1 MERLKLK
8 ISKRMKQFNIILK
21 NSGEDHISEYSA
33 QCSYYT
39 ILSFIPF
46 IILLITL
53 IQYTNIQ
60 QQTLFDIISKIIPS
74 SMNEFVLGIV
84 REVYSK
90 SIGTISI
97 SIIFTLWSAGKG
109 LFALTKGLH
118 SVYNT
123 DEANGKSVL
132 YLRIMALVETIVFIV
147 LIMLG
152 MILLVFGNS
161 LKSIMQQHF
170 GALEN
175 FNVFSQIITEL
186 GFILATFIIFLF
198 LYRFMPKH
206 KVTFKSQIPGAIFGA
221 IALNV
226 ISFVFSKYLDIFKGF
241 SITYGSLT
249 TLMLIMMWTYSCFYS
264 LFLGAELNK
273 IFLHVIKRKNK
284 GKN

>member
-1 MERLKLK
+1 MRELRLM
-8 ISKRMKQFNIILK
+8 ISKRMKQFNVILK
-21 NSGEDHISEYSA
+21 NSGDDHISEYSA

-46 IILLITL
+46 VILLITL
-53 IQYTNIQ
+53 IQYTNIE
-60 QQTLFDIISKIIPS
+60 QQTLFDVISKIIPS
-74 SMNEFVLGIV
+74 SMNEFVIGIV

-123 DEANGKSVL
+123 DEDKEKSVI
-132 YLRIMALVETIVFIV
+132 YLRIMALIDTIVFIV
-147 LIMLG
+147 LIMIG
-152 MILLVFGNS
+152 MVLLVFGNS
-161 LKSIMQQHF
+161 LKSILQQHF
-170 GALEN
+170 GAFKN
-175 FNVFSQIITEL
+175 FNAFSQFVTEI
-186 GFILATFIIFLF
+186 GFIFATFVVFLI
-198 LYRFMPKH
+198 LYRFMPNH
-206 KVTFKSQIPGAIFGA
+206 KVSFKSQVPGAVFGA

-249 TLMLIMMWTYSCFYS
+249 TLMLVMMWTYSCFYS

-273 IFLHVIKRKNK
+273 IFLRLVKR
-284 GKN
+284 

>member
-1 MERLKLK
+1 MEKLKLR
-8 ISKRMKQFNIILK
+8 ISKRMKQFNVILK
-21 NSGEDHISEYSA
+21 NSGDDHISEYSA

-46 IILLITL
+46 VILLITL
-53 IQYTNIQ
+53 IQYTNIE
-60 QQTLFDIISKIIPS
+60 QQTLFDVISKIIPS
-74 SMNEFVLGIV
+74 SMNEFVIGIV

-123 DEANGKSVL
+123 DEDKEKSVI
-132 YLRIMALVETIVFIV
+132 YLRIMALVDTIVFIV
-147 LIMLG
+147 LIMIG
-152 MILLVFGNS
+152 MVLLVFGNS

-175 FNVFSQIITEL
+175 FNTFSQFVTEI
-186 GFILATFIIFLF
+186 GFIFATFVVFLF
-198 LYRFMPKH
+198 LYRFMPNH

-226 ISFVFSKYLDIFKGF
+226 ISFVFWSYSYLNF
-241 SITYGSLT
+241 S
-249 TLMLIMMWTYSCFYS
+249 
-264 LFLGAELNK
+264 
-273 IFLHVIKRKNK
+273 
-284 GKN
+284 

>member
-1 MERLKLK
+1 MIK
-8 ISKRMKQFNIILK
+8 INFKEKYKMVQKIFENMR
-21 NSGEDHISEYSA
+21 EDHVSEFSA

-53 IQYTNIQ
+53 IQYTNID
-60 QQTLFDIISKIIPS
+60 QQTLFDVIAKIVPS
-74 SMNEFVLGIV
+74 SMNEFVLGII

-109 LFALTKGLH
+109 LFALIKGLH
-118 SVYNT
+118 SVYNI
-123 DEANGKSVL
+123 DGEKEKSVI
-132 YLRIMALVETIVFIV
+132 YLRLMSIIETVIFIV

-152 MILLVFGNS
+152 LVLLVFGNS
-161 LKSIMQQHF
+161 LKSIIQNHF
-170 GALEN
+170 GIFEN
-175 FNVFSQIITEL
+175 FNTFLQILTEL
-186 GFILATFIIFLF
+186 GFIFATFIVFLL
-198 LYRFMPKH
+198 LYKFMPKH

-226 ISFVFSKYLDIFKGF
+226 ISFVFSKYLYIFKGF

-249 TLMLIMMWTYSCFYS
+249 TLMLIMMWTYSCFYT

-273 IFLHVIKRKNK
+273 VVKKKFI
-284 GKN
+284 

>member
-1 MERLKLK
+1 MKKFDFKGKYKFIQK
-8 ISKRMKQFNIILK
+8 IFANMSN
-21 NSGEDHISEYSA
+21 DHVSEFSA

-53 IQYTNIQ
+53 IQYTNIH

-109 LFALTKGLH
+109 LYALTKGLH
-118 SVYNT
+118 SVYNI
-123 DEANGKSVL
+123 NGEKEKSMI
-132 YLRIMALVETIVFIV
+132 YLRLRSIIETIIFIV
-147 LIMLG
+147 LIMVG
-152 MILLVFGNS
+152 MVLLVFGNS
-161 LKSIMQQHF
+161 LISIIKEHF
-170 GALEN
+170 GGFEN
-175 FNVFSQIITEL
+175 YTLISSIIAELIFVF
-186 GFILATFIIFLF
+186 ATFAIFLF

-206 KVTFKSQIPGAIFGA
+206 KVTFKSQIPGAVFGA

-249 TLMLIMMWTYSCFYS
+249 TLMLVMMWTYSCFYS

-273 IFLHVIKRKNK
+273 EINS
-284 GKN
+284 N

>member
-1 MERLKLK
+1 MRKLRLM
-8 ISKRMKQFNIILK
+8 ISKRMKQFNVILK
-21 NSGEDHISEYSA
+21 NSGDDHISEYSA

-46 IILLITL
+46 VILLITL
-53 IQYTNIQ
+53 IQYTNIE
-60 QQTLFDIISKIIPS
+60 QQTLFDVISKIIPS
-74 SMNEFVLGIV
+74 SMNEFVIGIV

-123 DEANGKSVL
+123 DEDKEKSVI
-132 YLRIMALVETIVFIV
+132 YLRIMALIDTIVFIV
-147 LIMLG
+147 LIMIG
-152 MILLVFGNS
+152 MVLLVFGNS
-161 LKSIMQQHF
+161 LKSILQQHF
-170 GALEN
+170 GAFKN
-175 FNVFSQIITEL
+175 FNAFSQFVTEI
-186 GFILATFIIFLF
+186 GFIFATFVVFLI
-198 LYRFMPKH
+198 LYRFMPNH
-206 KVTFKSQIPGAIFGA
+206 KVSFKSQVPGAVFGA

-249 TLMLIMMWTYSCFYS
+249 TLMLVMMWTYSCFYS

-273 IFLHVIKRKNK
+273 IFLRLVKR
-284 GKN
+284 

>member
-1 MERLKLK
+1 MEKLKLR
-8 ISKRMKQFNIILK
+8 ISKRMKQFNVILK
-21 NSGEDHISEYSA
+21 NSGDDHISEYSA

-46 IILLITL
+46 VILLITL
-53 IQYTNIQ
+53 IQYTNIE
-60 QQTLFDIISKIIPS
+60 QQTLFDVISKIIPS
-74 SMNEFVLGIV
+74 SMNEFVIGIV

-123 DEANGKSVL
+123 DEDKEKSVL

-147 LIMLG
+147 LIMIG
-152 MILLVFGNS
+152 MVLLVFGNS

-175 FNVFSQIITEL
+175 FNAFSQFVTEI
-186 GFILATFIIFLF
+186 GFIFATFVVFLF
-198 LYRFMPKH
+198 LYRFMLNH
-206 KVTFKSQIPGAIFGA
+206 KVTFKSQVPGAIFGA

-273 IFLHVIKRKNK
+273 TLLRLAKR
-284 GKN
+284 

>member
-1 MERLKLK
+1 MEKLKLR
-8 ISKRMKQFNIILK
+8 ISKRMKQFNVILK
-21 NSGEDHISEYSA
+21 NSGDDHISEYSA

-46 IILLITL
+46 VILLITL
-53 IQYTNIQ
+53 IQYTNIE
-60 QQTLFDIISKIIPS
+60 QQTLFDVISKIIPS
-74 SMNEFVLGIV
+74 SMNEFVIGIV

-123 DEANGKSVL
+123 DEDKVKSVL

-147 LIMLG
+147 LIMIG
-152 MILLVFGNS
+152 MVLLVFGNS

-175 FNVFSQIITEL
+175 FNAFSQFVTEI
-186 GFILATFIIFLF
+186 GFIFATFVVFLF
-198 LYRFMPKH
+198 LYRFMPNH
-206 KVTFKSQIPGAIFGA
+206 KVTFKSQVPGAIFGA

-273 IFLHVIKRKNK
+273 TLLRF
-284 GKN
+284 

>member
-1 MERLKLK
+1 MTK
-8 ISKRMKQFNIILK
+8 INFKEKYKKIQKIFKSMR
-21 NSGEDHISEYSA
+21 EDHVSEFSA

-46 IILLITL
+46 VILLITL
-53 IQYTNIQ
+53 IQYTHID
-60 QQTLFDIISKIIPS
+60 QQTLFNVISKIIPS

-84 REVYSK
+84 KEVYSK

-118 SVYNT
+118 SVYNI
-123 DEANGKSVL
+123 NGEKQKSVI
-132 YLRIMALVETIVFIV
+132 YLRLMSIIETIIFIV
-147 LIMLG
+147 LIMIGLV
-152 MILLVFGNS
+152 LLVFGNS
-161 LKSIMQQHF
+161 LKSIIQNHF
-170 GALEN
+170 DALEN
-175 FNVFSQIITEL
+175 FNIFLQVLTEIGL
-186 GFILATFIIFLF
+186 IFATFIIFLL
-198 LYRFMPKH
+198 LYKFMPKH
-206 KVTFKSQIPGAIFGA
+206 KVTLKSQIPGAVFGA

-249 TLMLIMMWTYSCFYS
+249 TLMLVMMWTYLCFYS

-273 IFLHVIKRKNK
+273 EMKSN
-284 GKN
+284 

>member
-1 MERLKLK
+1 MIKVNFKEKYKMVQK
-8 ISKRMKQFNIILK
+8 IFENMR
-21 NSGEDHISEYSA
+21 EDHVSELSA

-53 IQYTNIQ
+53 IQYTNID
-60 QQTLFDIISKIIPS
+60 QQTLFDVISKIVPS
-74 SMNEFVLGIV
+74 SMNEFVLGII

-109 LFALTKGLH
+109 LFVLMKGLH
-118 SVYNT
+118 SVYNI
-123 DEANGKSVL
+123 DREKEKSL
-132 YLRIMALVETIVFIV
+132 IYLRLMSIIETVIFIV

-152 MILLVFGNS
+152 LILLVFGNS
-161 LKSIMQQHF
+161 LKSIIQEHF
-170 GALEN
+170 GILAN
-175 FNVFSQIITEL
+175 FNIFLQILTEL
-186 GFILATFIIFLF
+186 GFIFATFIVFLL
-198 LYRFMPKH
+198 LYKFMPKH

-226 ISFVFSKYLDIFKGF
+226 ISFVFSKYLYIFKGF

-249 TLMLIMMWTYSCFYS
+249 TLMLIMMWTYSCFYI
-264 LFLGAELNK
+264 LFFGAELNK
-273 IFLHVIKRKNK
+273 FVKKKII
-284 GKN
+284 